1 MYEHAADNQAAQTT
15 KCSVCFQTFQG
26 TAKQPLYVLSL
37 HFVAWDKLMDRLQ
50 QHIDGK
56 HGDKKDKKFADFFP
70 GYVAA

>member
-1 MYEHAADNQAAQTT
+1 
-15 KCSVCFQTFQG
+15 
-26 TAKQPLYVLSL
+26 
-37 HFVAWDKLMDRLQ
+37 MDRLQ